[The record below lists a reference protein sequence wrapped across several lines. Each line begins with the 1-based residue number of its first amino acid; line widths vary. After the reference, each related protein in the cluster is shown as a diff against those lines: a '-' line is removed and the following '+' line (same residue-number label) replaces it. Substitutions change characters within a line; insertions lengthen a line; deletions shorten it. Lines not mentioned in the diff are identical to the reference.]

1 MKKLIFHTTWAVTP
15 LILRVTLGIVILAH
29 GVQKLFG
36 WFGGYGFHGT
46 MGYFTEHVGLPWIIG
61 LLVIVLETAG
71 AIALILGLATRLIAL
86 SLTVLAIGIA
96 LSVHVQN
103 GFFMNWDN
111 TQPGEGYEFFLLW
124 LAISISLAFSG
135 AGMFSVDRK
144 IAK

>member
-1 MKKLIFHTTWAVTP
+1 MKKLIFHTTYAVTP

-36 WFGGYGFHGT
+36 WFGGYGFQGT

-71 AIALILGLATRLIAL
+71 AIALILGFATRLIAV
-86 SLTVLAIGIA
+86 SMSILAIGIA

-103 GFFMNWDN
+103 GFFMNWGN

-124 LAISISLAFSG
+124 LAMSVSLIFSG